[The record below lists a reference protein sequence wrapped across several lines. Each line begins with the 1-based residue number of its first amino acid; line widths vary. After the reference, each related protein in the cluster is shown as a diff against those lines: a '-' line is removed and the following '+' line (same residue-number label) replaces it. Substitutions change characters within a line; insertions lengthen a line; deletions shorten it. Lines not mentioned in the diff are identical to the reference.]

1 MIHLAGRAYGEDMS
15 VISIEP
21 RDENVSIRLSER
33 TKAGLDRA
41 RKQGKVLGRP
51 RAAVDA
57 AEIRELRAQGLS
69 WGAISRN
76 TGLARATCQ
85 KAAL

>member
-1 MIHLAGRAYGEDMS
+1 MLLEFDLATLAKQER
-15 VISIEP
+15 
-21 RDENVSIRLSER
+21 IRLSER
-33 TKAGLDRA
+33 TKAGLERA
-41 RKQGKVLGRP
+41 RKQGKVLRRP

-57 AEIRELRAQGLS
+57 AEIRVQRAQGLS
-69 WGAISRN
+69 WGAISRK